1 MSRIDY
7 PLDKIRGIAFDVDGV
22 LSPAVVP
29 MGDDGVPRR
38 MANLRDGYAI
48 VQAVKAG
55 MHISLI
61 SGADT
66 PGVRARFKN
75 MGVTDQYLGNGNKL
89 EWLDDWMSK
98 YSLAPEEVAYCG
110 DDIPDLMPMKK
121 VGLPVAPRDAAPEV
135 KAVAR
140 YIATANGGYG
150 VARELIEEVLKV
162 RGVWALTNNAFG
174 K

>member
-89 EWLDDWMSK
+89 EWLDDWMKK
-98 YSLAPEEVAYCG
+98 YSLSPEEVAYCG

-121 VGLPVAPRDAAPEV
+121 VGLPVAPRDAAPEI

-140 YIATANGGYG
+140 YIATADGGYG
-150 VARELIEEVLKV
+150 VARELIEEILKV
-162 RGVWALTNNAFG
+162 RGVWVQTNNAFG